1 MTELQPAEILV
12 VKSGW
17 LTTVQDLGRYG
28 HQHDGVS
35 VSGVMDSFSTIVA
48 NRLVGNPDQAA
59 VLELTLKGPEL
70 QFEQATVI
78 AITGA
83 DLAPTL
89 DGRSVPMWEHMLIPR
104 GSRLRFGVP
113 RAGARAYLAIAGGID
128 VPLVLGS
135 RAAHWESDTEGLNR
149 KPLKPGDIV
158 WGGRARP
165 FVNRQRAARLHDPLR
180 PRYEHSVALRII
192 LGPQGDFFLKKS
204 ITTLAGSTYTVSP
217 QSNRMGYRLT
227 GPEVSPKGS
236 TPFISDGT
244 ATGALQVPPDG
255 QPILLMAD
263 RQTTGGYPKIA
274 VVISADLP
282 LAAQLAPGDRIR
294 FVLCTVTHAQRLLRL
309 QRAQLDAELPPCD
322 GQSQQ
327 MVPLSHHESISI
339 LRVSK

>member
-1 MTELQPAEILV
+1 MTKPQPAEILV
-12 VKSGW
+12 LKGGW

-28 HQHDGVS
+28 HQHYGVS

-70 QFEQATVI
+70 QFERDTVI

-83 DLAPTL
+83 DLSPTL
-89 DGRSVPMWEHMLIPR
+89 DGRRIPMWERILIPH
-104 GSRLRFGVP
+104 GSQLCFGLP
-113 RAGARAYLAIAGGID
+113 QAGTRAYLSIAGGID
-128 VPLVLGS
+128 VPLMLGS
-135 RAAHWESDTEGLNR
+135 CATHWASETGGLHGR
-149 KPLKPGDIV
+149 PLRQGDVLVGGKP
-158 WGGRARP
+158 RP
-165 FVNRQRAARLHDPLR
+165 LATQQIGTALPAPLR
-180 PRYEHSVALRII
+180 PRYERAVTLRITP
-192 LGPQGDFFLKKS
+192 GPQRNFFLKQS
-204 ITTLAGSTYTVSP
+204 ITALTETDYTISP
-217 QSNRMGYRLT
+217 QSDRMGYRLT
-227 GPEVSPKGS
+227 GPKISRKGS
-236 TPFISDGT
+236 TQFISDGT
-244 ATGALQVPPDG
+244 ATGALQIPPDG

-294 FVLCTVTHAQRLLRL
+294 FVLCTVAQAQRLLRM

-322 GQSQQ
+322 CQSQQ
-327 MVPLSHHESISI
+327 MVLLSHHESISI